1 MLLSIGAIFSFIW
14 KNRSERFYKDRFEL
28 VSKLHESEKH
38 FQLLFDT
45 IPDAIF
51 IRDFEGHF
59 LLVNSTACTRLGYS
73 SEELLTITARDICAP
88 KFVAGLEE
96 RIEKSN
102 KNTQTVMETEHLSKD
117 GRVIA
122 TELINRVIWY
132 GDKQAVLVVAR
143 DITERKWADRER
155 RVMYEITHGATTTAN
170 LDEFLNL
177 VHRSLKKVIYAEN
190 FFVALYNKNTG
201 LFSFP
206 YFADK
211 YDEAPPPLPLH
222 KSCTAYIFRKGIPL
236 LISADLFEKLKEQNE
251 VELIGT
257 NSPSW
262 LGVPLRTPAGTIG
275 VLVLQHYE
283 EANIYNERDLQ
294 FLESVGNQIAVAI
307 ERKKAEDALRES
319 ELNLNVILES
329 TADGILAI
337 DNEGKTIKTN
347 KRFAE
352 LWSVPQPL
360 IEAGVAFGADKSL
373 LNFAVAQ
380 LNDPEDFVAKVQQI
394 SETVDYDMDMFNL
407 KDGRIFER
415 FSAPLLMR
423 GSSIGRVWSFRD
435 ITDRIIAEQE
445 IKKRNEQL
453 SQVNAEKDKFFSI
466 IAHDLKSPF
475 TGLLGMTEM
484 MAAED
489 DDITKAELLKFG
501 KEMHGA
507 VLTIFRLIENLLDW
521 AQMQK
526 GSISFAPEP
535 LCLQTVVSQSVEL
548 AKQRA
553 LQKGI
558 SIINDVP
565 ETVKIEADKLMVGTI
580 LRNLI
585 SNAVKFTKR
594 EGIITV
600 SATAKGNGMIEV
612 SVRDTGVGMN
622 KDVMGKLFKL
632 EEKISSTGTDG
643 ERSNGLG
650 LLLCKEFVQ
659 RHGGSIYAKSEL
671 GKGSVFSFTIPM
683 AG

>member
-1 MLLSIGAIFSFIW
+1 
-14 KNRSERFYKDRFEL
+14 
-28 VSKLHESEKH
+28 
-38 FQLLFDT
+38 
-45 IPDAIF
+45 
-51 IRDFEGHF
+51 
-59 LLVNSTACTRLGYS
+59 
-73 SEELLTITARDICAP
+73 
-88 KFVAGLEE
+88 
-96 RIEKSN
+96 
-102 KNTQTVMETEHLSKD
+102 
-117 GRVIA
+117 
-122 TELINRVIWY
+122 
-132 GDKQAVLVVAR
+132 
-143 DITERKWADRER
+143 
-155 RVMYEITHGATTTAN
+155 
-170 LDEFLNL
+170 
-177 VHRSLKKVIYAEN
+177 
-190 FFVALYNKNTG
+190 
-201 LFSFP
+201 
-206 YFADK
+206 
-211 YDEAPPPLPLH
+211 
-222 KSCTAYIFRKGIPL
+222 
-236 LISADLFEKLKEQNE
+236 
-251 VELIGT
+251 
-257 NSPSW
+257 
-262 LGVPLRTPAGTIG
+262 
-275 VLVLQHYE
+275 
-283 EANIYNERDLQ
+283 
-294 FLESVGNQIAVAI
+294 
-307 ERKKAEDALRES
+307 
-319 ELNLNVILES
+319 
-329 TADGILAI
+329 
-337 DNEGKTIKTN
+337 
-347 KRFAE
+347 
-352 LWSVPQPL
+352 
-360 IEAGVAFGADKSL
+360 
-373 LNFAVAQ
+373 
-380 LNDPEDFVAKVQQI
+380 
-394 SETVDYDMDMFNL
+394 
-407 KDGRIFER
+407 
-415 FSAPLLMR
+415 MR